1 MPTHNKTDTALL
13 QNEKE
18 QKKKK
23 KIKQTNKNQ
32 GEKAQVFIILNLF
45 PWENSPWFCEQVF
58 QMFYDSNSVLK

>member
-23 KIKQTNKNQ
+23 NQANKQKPR
-32 GEKAQVFIILNLF
+32 GESTGLYNTEFIPLGEQPLIL
-45 PWENSPWFCEQVF
+45 
-58 QMFYDSNSVLK
+58 